1 MLILATII
9 CAVGAVFL
17 VGLGI
22 YAEHLDVRPDSNHH
36 PPKLVGRRPK

>member
-17 VGLGI
+17 VGLGV
-22 YAEHLDVRPDSNHH
+22 YAEHLEVRPDSNHH
-36 PPKLVGRRPK
+36 ASKVMGRRPK